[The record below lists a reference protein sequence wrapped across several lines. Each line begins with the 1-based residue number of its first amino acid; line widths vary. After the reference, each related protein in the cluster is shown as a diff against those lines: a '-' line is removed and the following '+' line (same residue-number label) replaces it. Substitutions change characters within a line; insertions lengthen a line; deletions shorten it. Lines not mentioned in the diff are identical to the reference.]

1 MNFDI
6 NIDPLV
12 WICLAVAALASLL
25 AFWTRFIPIWYAGSA
40 VDTTTYDS
48 DSDSDS
54 EEASEDQGEPEY
66 ETAQEEKEAEVAT
79 VNEDSNESEDIQ
91 TITEEPP
98 AIDDK
103 SASNVES
110 YPKLSVIVYAYTEF
124 EETKKYLEML
134 MSQDYP
140 NFEVILI
147 NEGSADTLGILQE
160 RMGNQYDNLY
170 ITFIPHDAH
179 NLSRRKLAY
188 TIGMKAASG
197 EIALTTASNCL
208 IPSRRWLS
216 EMMLPFVEDGTID
229 IVLGYSHIDFRELR
243 GAGKWYR
250 QMDATLTACQ
260 WIGSAQ
266 MGKPYRGDCFNLA
279 YRRELFFQQKGYS
292 RTIHLVNGDDDIF
305 LTPIM
310 DGYNTAVAISPDTIL
325 TTEWDEVANRVLA
338 STKERYQFTSQL
350 LPQTP
355 FIRAGIGS
363 LMQWLILL
371 SAVGA
376 ALAALPSYL
385 GIIIAAVFLIIV
397 WTSEILIY
405 RRAARRLESI
415 CLWWS
420 FPFFL
425 LWLPIGNFIFK
436 TRRRS
441 QRRKNYT
448 FA

>member
-1 MNFDI
+1 
-6 NIDPLV
+6 
-12 WICLAVAALASLL
+12 
-25 AFWTRFIPIWYAGSA
+25 
-40 VDTTTYDS
+40 
-48 DSDSDS
+48 
-54 EEASEDQGEPEY
+54 
-66 ETAQEEKEAEVAT
+66 
-79 VNEDSNESEDIQ
+79 
-91 TITEEPP
+91 
-98 AIDDK
+98 
-103 SASNVES
+103 
-110 YPKLSVIVYAYTEF
+110 
-124 EETKKYLEML
+124 
-134 MSQDYP
+134 
-140 NFEVILI
+140 
-147 NEGSADTLGILQE
+147 
-160 RMGNQYDNLY
+160 
-170 ITFIPHDAH
+170 
-179 NLSRRKLAY
+179 
-188 TIGMKAASG
+188 
-197 EIALTTASNCL
+197 
-208 IPSRRWLS
+208 
-216 EMMLPFVEDGTID
+216 
-229 IVLGYSHIDFRELR
+229 
-243 GAGKWYR
+243 
-250 QMDATLTACQ
+250 
-260 WIGSAQ
+260 
-266 MGKPYRGDCFNLA
+266 PYRGDCFNLA

-338 STKERYQFTSQL
+338 ATKERYQFTSQL

>member
-66 ETAQEEKEAEVAT
+66 ETAQEEKEAEAAT

-91 TITEEPP
+91 TIAEETPT
-98 AIDDK
+98 IDNE
-103 SASNVES
+103 SAPNVES

>member
-1 MNFDI
+1 MYFDI

-40 VDTTTYDS
+40 VGTDSYDNS
-48 DSDSDS
+48 D
-54 EEASEDQGEPEY
+54 EEELA
-66 ETAQEEKEAEVAT
+66 
-79 VNEDSNESEDIQ
+79 
-91 TITEEPP
+91 
-98 AIDDK
+98 
-103 SASNVES
+103 NVES
-110 YPKLSVIVYAYTEF
+110 ANAATYPKLSVIVYAYTEF
-124 EETKKYLEML
+124 EETEKYLEML
-134 MSQDYP
+134 MAQDYP

-147 NEGSADTLGILQE
+147 NEGSADTLSILNE
-160 RMGNQYDNLY
+160 RVGNRFGNLY

-188 TIGMKAASG
+188 TVGMKAASG
-197 EIALTTASNCL
+197 EIALTTASNCV
-208 IPSRRWLS
+208 IPSRRWLT
-216 EMMLPFVEDGTID
+216 EMMTPFVEDSTID
-229 IVLGYSHIDFRELR
+229 IVLGYSHIDFHELR

-260 WIGSAQ
+260 WIGSAE

-279 YRRELFFQQKGYS
+279 YRRELFFRQKGYS

-310 DGYNTAVAISPDTIL
+310 DGYNTAVVISPDSIL
-325 TTEWDEVANRVLA
+325 TTQWDEVANRVLA
-338 STKERYQFTSQL
+338 ATKERYQFTAQF
-350 LPQTP
+350 LPQTA

-363 LMQWLILL
+363 LMQWLSLL
-371 SAVGA
+371 AAIGA
-376 ALAALPSYL
+376 AFAALPSYF
-385 GIIIAAVFLIIV
+385 GIIIAAVFLSILWI
-397 WTSEILIY
+397 SETLIY

-420 FPFFL
+420 FPLFL
-425 LWLPIGNFIFK
+425 LWHPIGNFIFK
-436 TRRRS
+436 SRRRS

>member
-1 MNFDI
+1 MYFDI

-40 VDTTTYDS
+40 VGTDSYDNS
-48 DSDSDS
+48 D
-54 EEASEDQGEPEY
+54 EEELA
-66 ETAQEEKEAEVAT
+66 
-79 VNEDSNESEDIQ
+79 
-91 TITEEPP
+91 
-98 AIDDK
+98 
-103 SASNVES
+103 NVES
-110 YPKLSVIVYAYTEF
+110 ANAATYPKLSVIVYAYTEF
-124 EETKKYLEML
+124 EETEKYLEML
-134 MSQDYP
+134 MAQDYP

-147 NEGSADTLGILQE
+147 NEGSADTLSILNE
-160 RMGNQYDNLY
+160 RVGNRFDNLY

-188 TIGMKAASG
+188 TVGMKAASG
-197 EIALTTASNCL
+197 EIALTTASNCV
-208 IPSRRWLS
+208 IPSRRWLT
-216 EMMLPFVEDGTID
+216 EMMTPFVEDSTID
-229 IVLGYSHIDFRELR
+229 IVLGYSHIDFHELR

-260 WIGSAQ
+260 WIGSAE

-279 YRRELFFQQKGYS
+279 YRRELFFRQKGYS

-310 DGYNTAVAISPDTIL
+310 DGYNTAVVISPDSIL
-325 TTEWDEVANRVLA
+325 TTQWDEVANRVLA
-338 STKERYQFTSQL
+338 ATKERYQFTAQF
-350 LPQTP
+350 LPQTA

-363 LMQWLILL
+363 LMQWLSLL
-371 SAVGA
+371 AAIGA
-376 ALAALPSYL
+376 AFAALPSYF
-385 GIIIAAVFLIIV
+385 GIIIAAVFLSILWI
-397 WTSEILIY
+397 SETLIY

-420 FPFFL
+420 FPLFL
-425 LWLPIGNFIFK
+425 LWHPIGNFIFK
-436 TRRRS
+436 SRRRS